1 MKTANSREIRH
12 WESMG
17 LDLVTLHVFK
27 AAVEEQSLVRAA
39 ERVHLA
45 LSSVS
50 RRIAEMEA
58 RVGTSLL
65 RRHDRGVEPTA
76 AGRVLMRHLGTL
88 FDLLQ
93 HAAVDLEAF
102 AAGRRGYV
110 RLQANPSSV
119 AGMLPEALA
128 QFLHMYP
135 DIEVSVEERMTV
147 EILRAVQVGSADL
160 GLISGTVHDVD
171 VQVLRW
177 RKDHLVAVLPLDHA
191 LAVESGPI
199 RFADLAVEPFIA
211 MSSSMALQNVYRREA
226 AALGLTLQERVN
238 VASFDSV
245 RRMVEAGLGVSILPE
260 DGAVPYTRAMRIRV
274 RQLVD
279 PWTTRTLAICL
290 REREAL
296 PAAARLLV
304 QHLTGREDL

>member
-1 MKTANSREIRH
+1 
-12 WESMG
+12 MG
-17 LDLVTLHVFK
+17 LDLVTLRVFK

-39 ERVHLA
+39 EREHLA

-76 AGRVLMRHLGTL
+76 AGQVLVRHLSTL

-93 HAAVDLEAF
+93 HATVDLEAF

-128 QFLHMYP
+128 QFLRTYP
-135 DIEVSVEERMTV
+135 DIEVAVEERVTV
-147 EILRAVQVGSADL
+147 EILHAVQIGAADL
-160 GLISGTVHDVD
+160 GLISGMAHETD

-177 RKDHLVAVLPLDHA
+177 REDHLVAVLPHHHP
-191 LAVESGPI
+191 LATETGPM
-199 RFADLAVEPFIA
+199 RFADLAVEPFVA
-211 MSSSMALQNVYRREA
+211 LSSSMALQNVYRREA

-260 DGAVPYTRAMRIRV
+260 DGAVPYTRAMRIQV
-274 RQLVD
+274 RPIED
-279 PWTTRTLAICL
+279 IWTTRTLAICVRD
-290 REREAL
+290 RESL
-296 PAAARLLV
+296 SAAARLLI
-304 QHLTGREDL
+304 QHLTGRQPL